1 MTQEQSAERGD
12 SPAEDSEDR
21 QIRTD
26 DYGDGDA
33 AVGRGTSPSI
43 APQRGASRSAGG
55 ALEEGLADAERTYNG
70 TGGESDDGGSGSG
83 DNTDSAEGADGGSGE
98 GGDADD
104 RSADGTTGHD
114 SHDSTG
120 GTRPPKRREVI
131 TARAAATFEPVGRSV
146 ATARAF
152 VRDTLQGWGLG
163 EIVDDAV
170 VLTSELVT
178 NAVVHAGTA
187 AEVLCLRDGEGVR
200 VEVVD
205 RYPERELPLQDP
217 GQVLGSPDREGGRG
231 LLLCAALASRWGVDY
246 TAADKRVWFRLDLPE
261 RPVGTSAAGPALPDS
276 ALPVADHRVHVAVIQ
291 IDRSGAVAAWNEDAE
306 QLFGYPA
313 EQVVGKPLNDLA
325 AWPHTPGTST
335 GIAEALQLSRWE
347 GSYGVR
353 GADGRTIP
361 VYASHLR
368 VRDSDGEPSTVCLLV
383 RDHERAVLQST
394 LRSPVGDSGG
404 RRQES
409 SESATADPFEVFIG
423 SPAPD
428 DLDSLLQRTVERA
441 RDMLDGDAAYLLLAT
456 DDETELEVRA
466 STGLP
471 SARQRFARVPVE
483 AGSGRYGSARM
494 PSVHEDLTAV
504 PGAVPLLDGTGMRS
518 VVTVPLKVEGRLTGS
533 LGVATEAPG
542 RYTNEEA
549 LRLQFAADRI
559 ALAVERARLT
569 ELERLR
575 RGSLSFLVEASDLLA
590 GTLDRDQTLA
600 LMAQMTVP
608 TLATWCAVYTVS
620 EPGSDPKL
628 SYVLHEDEDRI
639 DTLKALLSKVDA
651 PEPVPTPGARVWTAP
666 ADAAHGAAL
675 HTSLRG
681 AVLGEDQSFT
691 PGATRATAAA
701 VGGETVVLPLV
712 ARNRVI
718 GMLTLGKPADERFRQ
733 EILELAEDVS
743 RRAALALDNARLYSE
758 RTAISQ
764 SLQRSLL
771 PPELPEVTG
780 GVEAEVIYRAAGE
793 GNEVGGDF
801 YDLFE
806 IRDGTYGFAI
816 GDVCGTGPEAASVTG
831 LARHALRLLAREG
844 LGGPAVLER
853 LNTAILDE
861 GSRSR
866 FLTLL
871 YGEMRPQD
879 DGSAELKIVCAG
891 HPLPLRL
898 RQDGSVE
905 SAADPQ
911 PLLGVIDDLE
921 LYEQTIT
928 LDPGDIL
935 LCVTDGVTERREGT
949 RMLGDEGLIN
959 VLTTCTG
966 LTAGAVAARIMRAVE
981 RFANTAPSDDMAIL
995 SMRVPEQ

>member
-1 MTQEQSAERGD
+1 MR
-12 SPAEDSEDR
+12 
-21 QIRTD
+21 
-26 DYGDGDA
+26 
-33 AVGRGTSPSI
+33 
-43 APQRGASRSAGG
+43 
-55 ALEEGLADAERTYNG
+55 
-70 TGGESDDGGSGSG
+70 
-83 DNTDSAEGADGGSGE
+83 
-98 GGDADD
+98 
-104 RSADGTTGHD
+104 
-114 SHDSTG
+114 
-120 GTRPPKRREVI
+120 RPVI

-152 VRDTLQGWGLG
+152 VRDTLQGWGYADV
-163 EIVDDAV
+163 VDDAV

-187 AEVLCLRDGEGVR
+187 ADVLCLRTDGGIRISVA
-200 VEVVD
+200 D
-205 RYPERELPLQDP
+205 RYPEREIPLQNT
-217 GQVLGSPDREGGRG
+217 GQTVVHPDREGGRG
-231 LLLCAALASRWGVDY
+231 LLLCGALAARWGVEY
-246 TAADKRVWFRLDLPE
+246 TAAQKHVWFHLDLPE
-261 RPVGTSAAGPALPDS
+261 RPAGTRSAGPALPVD
-276 ALPVADHRVHVAVIQ
+276 ALPVAETRVRVAVVQ
-291 IDRSGAVAAWNEDAE
+291 IDPGGCVTFWNEDA
-306 QLFGYPA
+306 QDLFGYDP
-313 EQVVGKPLNDLA
+313 EQIIGKPLTDFA
-325 AWPHTPGTST
+325 AWPHTPGTGT

-347 GSYGVR
+347 GSYGIR
-353 GADGRTIP
+353 GADGRVVP

-368 VRDSDGEPSTVCLLV
+368 VRDTDGEASTVCLLV
-383 RDHERAVLQST
+383 RDHERAILQSPQ
-394 LRSPVGDSGG
+394 RPPSADGASAPEG
-404 RRQES
+404 RP
-409 SESATADPFEVFIG
+409 TDPFEVFIG

-428 DLDSLLQRTVERA
+428 DLDGLLQRTVERA

-494 PSVHEDLTAV
+494 PAVHEDLTAV
-504 PGAVPLLDGTGMRS
+504 PGAVPLLAGTGMRS

-533 LGVATEAPG
+533 LGVAAESPS

-569 ELERLR
+569 ELEKLR

-608 TLATWCAVYTVS
+608 TLATWCAVYTVADQTS
-620 EPGSDPKL
+620 EPEL

-639 DTLKALLSKVDA
+639 DGLKTLLMKVDP

-666 ADAAHGAAL
+666 ADAAHDAAL
-675 HTSLRG
+675 RTSLRS
-681 AVLGEDQSFT
+681 LGLEESARPSKG
-691 PGATRATAAA
+691 PGATLATASA

-718 GMLTLGKPADERFRQ
+718 GMLTLGKPTEEHFRQ
-733 EILELAEDVS
+733 EILELAEDLS

-771 PPELPEVTG
+771 PPELPDIP

-801 YDLFE
+801 YDLFP
-806 IRDGTYGFAI
+806 IRDGAYGFAI
-816 GDVCGTGPEAASVTG
+816 GDVCGTGPEAAAVTG

-844 LGGPAVLER
+844 FGGPAVLER
-853 LNTAILDE
+853 LNAAILDE
-861 GSRSR
+861 GARSR

-871 YGEMRPQD
+871 YGELWPQD
-879 DGSAELKIVCAG
+879 DGSALLKVVCAG

-905 SAADPQ
+905 PAAEPQ
-911 PLLGVIDDLE
+911 PLLGVMDDLE
-921 LYEQTIT
+921 LYEQTVT
-928 LDPGDIL
+928 LAPGDVL

-949 RMLGDEGLIN
+949 RMLGDDGLTD

-966 LTAGAVAARIMRAVE
+966 LTAGAVAARVLRAVE
-981 RFANTAPSDDMAIL
+981 RFAAEPASDDMAIL
-995 SMRVPEQ
+995 ALRVPEIPAA